1 MSGILNKTLY
11 TTSNGI
17 ITTEE
22 FRDSLLSRNLPPP
35 ITNTLDHSGFQSTI
49 EDIGKVINTP
59 IWGTQNENIPV
70 HYDEDEQILPFGEV
84 RRDEFNV
91 NNNRF
96 IPLNDEYETYQI
108 NTPSEPYSDSST
120 KVRGPYPQ
128 DSNIDQ
134 FSLLSSGDKPYVSFP
149 YDVINK
155 LKTLTFQNETSL
167 GIIGATNLRIAVID
181 KVAQVK
187 EQTFSDSLSNWVV
200 TPFDPPENESLE
212 YSNALKGE
220 EIVYNSLPIE
230 AVGWQE
236 YNRLSKSN
244 KLGGGADGT
253 TEAVLS
259 TEQRV
264 NSLLTRTGLN
274 TSTFLFDSLGLNVY
288 VPNYEDRRLTSDSND
303 GTNSRYYI
311 GSERSTNRGAKV
323 TKTFS
328 SEEFNGADG
337 INPPGASGTITNVNK
352 DFYWEPNTNEFND
365 KTILSA
371 TQELVN
377 ENPDDVFIDQTK
389 KYFKDKV
396 KDHLISRGNAI
407 SSESYQS
414 AIANGKFCR
423 VWSVEDGYA
432 YKNAIRKN
440 GLFSSDDISKPGF
453 SVTSD
458 NASLSVLSDNGIVKT
473 FPVADDSKTTFK
485 KYMLSIENLAWSDNL
500 ADLPMSEIGP
510 GDAMSANKGRIMWF
524 PPYDLNFD
532 ENVSANWQK
541 TDFIGRSEPVY
552 TYNNTTRGG
561 QLRFKVLVD
570 HPKVINSYR
579 GKRTNEIERFFAGCI
594 SPQEFLNFLDNGGG
608 ISDNAKSA
616 IEKKLN
622 SQQQQQTASNYTA
635 TEKEQLFYEKNVSTG
650 VNINSTSVT
659 NFLNQQKSTNKSVKV
674 TVKGYA
680 TSDETNPKELAL
692 DRANDVKGQLDIIL
706 QSIKNISF
714 TITTQS
720 FEATIPNDPKS
731 RRVDA
736 TLSYDAVKDQTAKH
750 KQTESPGDLVALPV
764 DAQVFDNIRVDET
777 KYFDYVDEN
786 YPNYF
791 KTISEKIKY
800 FHPAFHSTTPEG
812 LNTRITFLQQCTRQ
826 GPSIYDKDD
835 TIQPQNLAFG
845 RPPVCILRIGDFIY
859 TKIVINTL
867 SINYASGNV
876 PQWDLN
882 PEGIGVQPMMADIT
896 MNIDIIGGQ
905 SLQGPIN
912 RLQNALSFNYY
923 ANTEMYD
930 KRSDKIEIDRFIG
943 ARLINGEK
951 AIFPQLQGAL
961 KKLSLIGDAPTGKI
975 KEEVTINQIDE
986 STPLIT
992 TDIPI
997 TNDTPPVLKINVKN
1011 QNLII
1016 ESLVDG
1022 LPTEPDSDIEVVVTD
1037 SLLETEWIRDSF
1049 QETSK
1054 VYNINDISIFKTAF
1068 IESEKIVTKQAE
1080 IVVLESG
1087 FITETNPNKKNNI
1100 LSEIDELNNEIKVI
1114 EDIIPNMVVNA
1125 YYVDNQSGS
1134 RKMKSFTIRNN
1145 KLN

>member
-35 ITNTLDHSGFQSTI
+35 VTNTLDHSGFQSTI

-128 DSNIDQ
+128 DSNIEQ

-187 EQTFSDSLSNWVV
+187 EQTFSDTLTNWVV

-337 INPPGASGTITNVNK
+337 INQPGASGTITNVNQ

-396 KDHLISRGNAI
+396 KDHLISRGNA
-407 SSESYQS
+407 
-414 AIANGKFCR
+414 
-423 VWSVEDGYA
+423 
-432 YKNAIRKN
+432 
-440 GLFSSDDISKPGF
+440 GLRSHCG
-453 SVTSD
+453 
-458 NASLSVLSDNGIVKT
+458 
-473 FPVADDSKTTFK
+473 TT
-485 KYMLSIENLAWSDNL
+485 
-500 ADLPMSEIGP
+500 
-510 GDAMSANKGRIMWF
+510 
-524 PPYDLNFD
+524 
-532 ENVSANWQK
+532 
-541 TDFIGRSEPVY
+541 
-552 TYNNTTRGG
+552 
-561 QLRFKVLVD
+561 
-570 HPKVINSYR
+570 
-579 GKRTNEIERFFAGCI
+579 
-594 SPQEFLNFLDNGGG
+594 
-608 ISDNAKSA
+608 
-616 IEKKLN
+616 
-622 SQQQQQTASNYTA
+622 
-635 TEKEQLFYEKNVSTG
+635 
-650 VNINSTSVT
+650 
-659 NFLNQQKSTNKSVKV
+659 
-674 TVKGYA
+674 
-680 TSDETNPKELAL
+680 
-692 DRANDVKGQLDIIL
+692 
-706 QSIKNISF
+706 
-714 TITTQS
+714 
-720 FEATIPNDPKS
+720 
-731 RRVDA
+731 
-736 TLSYDAVKDQTAKH
+736 
-750 KQTESPGDLVALPV
+750 
-764 DAQVFDNIRVDET
+764 
-777 KYFDYVDEN
+777 
-786 YPNYF
+786 
-791 KTISEKIKY
+791 
-800 FHPAFHSTTPEG
+800 
-812 LNTRITFLQQCTRQ
+812 
-826 GPSIYDKDD
+826 
-835 TIQPQNLAFG
+835 
-845 RPPVCILRIGDFIY
+845 
-859 TKIVINTL
+859 
-867 SINYASGNV
+867 
-876 PQWDLN
+876 
-882 PEGIGVQPMMADIT
+882 
-896 MNIDIIGGQ
+896 
-905 SLQGPIN
+905 
-912 RLQNALSFNYY
+912 
-923 ANTEMYD
+923 
-930 KRSDKIEIDRFIG
+930 
-943 ARLINGEK
+943 
-951 AIFPQLQGAL
+951 
-961 KKLSLIGDAPTGKI
+961 
-975 KEEVTINQIDE
+975 
-986 STPLIT
+986 
-992 TDIPI
+992 
-997 TNDTPPVLKINVKN
+997 
-1011 QNLII
+1011 
-1016 ESLVDG
+1016 
-1022 LPTEPDSDIEVVVTD
+1022 
-1037 SLLETEWIRDSF
+1037 
-1049 QETSK
+1049 
-1054 VYNINDISIFKTAF
+1054 
-1068 IESEKIVTKQAE
+1068 
-1080 IVVLESG
+1080 
-1087 FITETNPNKKNNI
+1087 
-1100 LSEIDELNNEIKVI
+1100 
-1114 EDIIPNMVVNA
+1114 
-1125 YYVDNQSGS
+1125 
-1134 RKMKSFTIRNN
+1134 
-1145 KLN
+1145 